1 MDKKNRLGAVLTA
14 LMGLLGI
21 IGTFLIFM
29 HWYGVAEHA
38 EAAEPGCEILLRY
51 MMPALSDLGIL
62 AGAMYLVSAYGF
74 GTHRRWAYPLAV
86 IANVL
91 ALQASWFINVPF
103 MAASMPPVY
112 FIVFWPNLITYFLL
126 LLVVGKVSWQR
137 TILGLLAGMTFI
149 FTLMNGVASWS
160 RILTIGTTIFY
171 VVQRLHWISM
181 IGWGAATVGF
191 ILQPREWMR
200 VVGLTAA
207 VIELVVGIPLAY
219 ATAIELGRFSL
230 FSLAPI
236 FSLIL
241 LVIFLWPKAW
251 IGLSGVEEPAA

>member
-1 MDKKNRLGAVLTA
+1 MNKNHRWGAVLTL

-29 HWYGVAEHA
+29 NWYGPAQHA

-51 MMPALSDLGIL
+51 IMPVLSDLGIL

-74 GTHRRWAYPLAV
+74 GTKRSWAFPLAV

-91 ALQASWFINVPF
+91 ALQGGWFVNVPF
-103 MAASMPPVY
+103 MAAHLPPVY
-112 FIVFWPNLITYFLL
+112 FIIFWPNLIAYLLL
-126 LLVVGKVSWQR
+126 LLVVGKIPWQR
-137 TILGLLAGMTFI
+137 TVLGLLTGMTFV
-149 FTLMNGVASWS
+149 FTLMNGVASLS

-171 VVQRLHWISM
+171 AVQRLHWISM
-181 IGWGAATVGF
+181 LGWGVVTVGL
-191 ILQPREWMR
+191 ILKPREWMR

-207 VIELVVGIPLAY
+207 VVELVVGFPLAY
-219 ATAIELGRFSL
+219 ATAQQLGRFSM
-230 FSLAPI
+230 FALAPI

-241 LVIFLWPKAW
+241 LIIFLWPKAW
-251 IGLSGVEEPAA
+251 SNLTHVNEVE

>member
-1 MDKKNRLGAVLTA
+1 MKKNDRLGAALTL
-14 LMGLLGI
+14 LMGLLGV

-29 HWYGVAEHA
+29 NWYGAAQHA
-38 EAAEPGCEILLRY
+38 EAAEPGCEILLKY

-62 AGAMYLVSAYGF
+62 AGVMYLVSAYGF
-74 GTHRRWAYPLAV
+74 GTRRDWAFPLAV

-91 ALQASWFINVPF
+91 ALQGAWFINVPF
-103 MAASMPPVY
+103 MAADLPPVY
-112 FIVFWPNLITYFLL
+112 FIVFWPNLIAYLLL
-126 LLVVGKVSWQR
+126 LLVVGKVPWQR
-137 TILGLLAGMTFI
+137 TVLGLLAGMTFV

-160 RILTIGTTIFY
+160 RILTIGTTLF
-171 VVQRLHWISM
+171 VAVQRLHWISM
-181 IGWGAATVGF
+181 IGWGVVTVGL
-191 ILQPREWMR
+191 ILKPREWMR

-251 IGLSGVEEPAA
+251 SSLSLIQEPSG